1 MNNTV
6 ISHFVKIYTNRH
18 LVARR
23 FKRKNKK
30 PSTLKSILNSEQHPK
45 KRNKRRQRRIYDIT
59 FVCDFF
65 HIIHFYHDF
74 PIPRLLS
81 TSLPTQYHVLSPRTL
96 KNPLKNKT
104 INKKQNTKRERCQNN
119 KISTK
124 RTKLKKI
131 KHKK

>member
-45 KRNKRRQRRIYDIT
+45 NRNKRRQRRKYGIN
-59 FVCDFF
+59 FVCDIFSYNTF
-65 HIIHFYHDF
+65 
-74 PIPRLLS
+74 LS
-81 TSLPTQYHVLSPRTL
+81 
-96 KNPLKNKT
+96 
-104 INKKQNTKRERCQNN
+104 
-119 KISTK
+119 
-124 RTKLKKI
+124 
-131 KHKK
+131 